1 LIFATDCYFHIGQA
15 HLNGGKPCQD
25 YACASVY
32 QGAVYAIVSD
42 GCTTGGETDVG
53 ARVLTLSTAVAIR
66 EHWAVSRT
74 ALGHTVPQEI
84 GMRQKIA
91 MAGSREILGL
101 DQQDMLATCVYQYI
115 TPDGGFIHL
124 QGDGVLAR
132 KERNGRITMCR
143 YEWMP
148 DSEGHV
154 RPLYPAYAADG
165 YASFIQAHG
174 GDINEK
180 RLTKE
185 CWEYSPDGE
194 LLQLP
199 SEEFTLG
206 EGIRGITTSILAED
220 METTDCTAVFSDG
233 VTQIESL
240 DWKDAVVGLLAFK
253 TTEGEFAKRRMIR
266 VIRDAQKDSKGPLD
280 DIAYA
285 VVRVIASDGDDET

>member
-1 LIFATDCYFHIGQA
+1 VRFATDCYFHIGQT

-32 QGAVYAIVSD
+32 QGAAYAIVSD

-53 ARVLTLSTAVAIR
+53 ARVLTLSTAAAIR
-66 EHWAVSRT
+66 EHWATSRT

-84 GMRQKIA
+84 GLRQKVV

-101 DQQDMLATCVYQYI
+101 AQPDMLATCLYQYI
-115 TPDGGFIHL
+115 TPDGGLVHL
-124 QGDGVLAR
+124 QGDGVLAY
-132 KERNGRITMCR
+132 KEQSGRITMCR
-143 YEWMP
+143 YDWMP
-148 DSEGHV
+148 DNEGHV

-174 GDINEK
+174 GDVNEK

-185 CWEYSPDGE
+185 CWQHSPDGE

-206 EGIRGITTSILAED
+206 EGIRGVTQPITAESLG
-220 METTDCTAVFSDG
+220 TLDCIAVFSDG
-233 VTQIESL
+233 VTQIERM
-240 DWKDAVVGLLAFK
+240 DWKDAVVQLLAFK
-253 TTEGEFAKRRMIR
+253 TTEGFFAKRRMMR
-266 VIRDAQKDSKGPLD
+266 VIKDVQKDGNGPLD

-285 VVRVIASDGDDET
+285 VVRIISSQEVI